1 MASVGRGSGGFVDP
15 ALEELLDSCK
25 QAGRGKASITTFT
38 MCRISLVVK
47 GSFLLRFSADKD
59 PKDVSL
65 LSRCATEGDV
75 DSSSLVVCV
84 LAIHLLL
91 RASAYAAGGIQIHT
105 TEVSQRQ
112 HGCTAHA
119 LLILN

>member
-38 MCRISLVVK
+38 MCRISSVVK
-47 GSFLLRFSADKD
+47 GSFLLRFSAGKD

-75 DSSSLVVCV
+75 GFASSLRTRDS
-84 LAIHLLL
+84 LAST
-91 RASAYAAGGIQIHT
+91 SAYAAGGIQIHT
-105 TEVSQRQ
+105 TEVSQQQ